1 MRESTVEAALVREC
15 RLRGLCCLKLTP
27 SSPGVP
33 DRVVVARGG
42 VHVFV
47 EVKAPGRRPRAAQRR
62 WHAALE
68 ALGHEVCVVDHP
80 AAARD
85 LVAAIDDMSYT
96 GANSE
101 RTAHPKESS

>member
-15 RLRGLCCLKLTP
+15 RLRGLACLKLTP

-33 DRVVVARGG
+33 DRIIAAPGG
-42 VHVFV
+42 AHLFV
-47 EVKAPGRRPRAAQRR
+47 EVKAPGRRPREAQRH
-62 WHAALE
+62 WHTRLTDM
-68 ALGHEVCVVDHP
+68 GHEVCVVDHP
-80 AAARD
+80 AQARA

-101 RTAHPKESS
+101 RTAHPKEHS

>member
-1 MRESTVEAALVREC
+1 MRESVVEAALVREC

-33 DRVVVARGG
+33 DRLVVARGG
-42 VHVFV
+42 AVVFV

-62 WHAALE
+62 WHGVLGG
-68 ALGHEVCVVDHP
+68 LGHRVCVVDHP
-80 AAARD
+80 AGARD

-96 GANSE
+96 GVNSE
-101 RTAHPKESS
+101 RTAHPKELS